1 MYIILKGKV
10 SVHIA
15 MDGKADIQVLIA
27 MPGDGECF
35 GELSLFDFNKI
46 HVKGEQK
53 GSGLSSAGTMSD

>member
-10 SVHIA
+10 SVHIK
-15 MDGKADIQVLIA
+15 MSDKEDIKVLIT

-46 HVKGEQK
+46 HVKN
-53 GSGLSSAGTMSD
+53 